1 MVGLAAHV
9 QVGVVAWKK
18 GWMKGTRVLCCGP
31 LSARK
36 RKRRLCEFLRD
47 RMTTGGQRE
56 QKMISRT
63 LSPLYHSSVYNLG
76 GPEFKRTLR
85 YTLHSRSPA
94 ASPTSS
100 RMSTPG
106 KKRVLRR
113 YNLKR
118 GFFFFLC
125 VSPPL
130 LPHRVV
136 DGRKKNLPHFPH
148 VKFGEKSENK
158 CSPFFPT
165 GKLEHTQKKQKLISL
180 SGYGGGSNF
189 LRRVICPSEG
199 DRPTTESPPHK
210 KPLSVGWC
218 SIDLV

>member
-1 MVGLAAHV
+1 MSGTCSPPVGRRGTRGRPGSPCPGRRSSLEE
-9 QVGVVAWKK
+9 G
-18 GWMKGTRVLCCGP
+18 MKGTRVLCCGP

-47 RMTTGGQRE
+47 RMTTGGQRYFVQVLLLLFLE
-56 QKMISRT
+56 VEDDIT
-63 LSPLYHSSVYNLG
+63 HALPIVPLKRIQFG
-76 GPEFKRTLR
+76 WPPEFRRTLR

-94 ASPTSS
+94 NIFPHVYA
-100 RMSTPG
+100 RE
-106 KKRVLRR
+106 KRVLRR

-148 VKFGEKSENK
+148 VKFGERSEK
-158 CSPFFPT
+158 
-165 GKLEHTQKKQKLISL
+165 
-180 SGYGGGSNF
+180 
-189 LRRVICPSEG
+189 
-199 DRPTTESPPHK
+199 
-210 KPLSVGWC
+210 
-218 SIDLV
+218 